1 MSELRDGANPGDKKG
16 FSLGKHWRKIVLAIA
31 MVAAIALATNGIV
44 TYEGKKVKNGNQE
57 KPIPVLTGSTIWPI
71 NSVQEAMTSNNDF
84 ILVITPVS
92 DDALNTSVTS
102 IVTQAANKIRSTDKI
117 YVGVFMLPKSTSAA
131 NPTVLL
137 RLLGTG
143 RESSLYGVTLRNEIT
158 ADGIYTAYLDRKYL
172 RN

>member
-1 MSELRDGANPGDKKG
+1 MSELRDGANPREQKG
-16 FSLGKHWRKIVLAIA
+16 FSLKKHWRKIV
-31 MVAAIALATNGIV
+31 MVFTILAAIALATNGIV

-57 KPIPVLTGSTIWPI
+57 KQIPVLTGSTIWPI

-84 ILVITPVS
+84 ILVITPMS
-92 DDALNTSVTS
+92 DDALNTSVTN

-117 YVGVFMLPKSTSAA
+117 YVGVFILPKSASAT
-131 NPTVLL
+131 NPTVFL